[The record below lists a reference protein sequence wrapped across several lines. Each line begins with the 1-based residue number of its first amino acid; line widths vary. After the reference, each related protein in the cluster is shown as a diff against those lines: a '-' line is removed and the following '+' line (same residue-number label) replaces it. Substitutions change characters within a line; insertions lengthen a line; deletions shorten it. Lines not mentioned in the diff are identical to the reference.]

1 MKELLTTEDLAH
13 VLGINVKKI
22 NNLMGRGLAG
32 LLPPMLPREKG
43 YKRVWSA
50 RAVEAWLNERSK
62 LKFYAE
68 KGSESDEASQKRG
81 RGRPRKRG

>member
-43 YKRVWSA
+43 YLRVWSA
-50 RAVEAWLNERSK
+50 RAVETWLNERSK

-68 KGSESDEASQKRG
+68 KGSESDEVSQ
-81 RGRPRKRG
+81 